1 MSTPVTVVRT
11 GLANLA
17 SIAAGLE
24 RCGAAVTVSAEPQTV
39 AAADRLVLPG
49 VGAFGAAMALIE
61 RTGLREVLRERLSD
75 DRPVLA
81 VCLGMQLL
89 GEGSEESPDI
99 AGLGVMGT
107 VARRFAGG
115 VRVPQL
121 GWNLVRVEG
130 SGLLE
135 EGWAYFANSYRW
147 TEPPP
152 GWRSATAEHGG
163 PFVAAVE
170 RGTQLACQFHPEL
183 SGRWGSR
190 LLERWLAC

>member
-1 MSTPVTVVRT
+1 MPVPVTVVRT

-17 SIAAGLE
+17 SITAGLE
-24 RCGAAVTVSAEPQTV
+24 RAGAEVTVTAVPQEVT
-39 AAADRLVLPG
+39 AADRLVLPG

-61 RTGLREVLRERLSD
+61 RSGLREALLARLRD

-89 GEGSEESPDI
+89 GQGSEESPDVD
-99 AGLGVMGT
+99 GLGV
-107 VARRFAGG
+107 VAAGARLFPEE

-121 GWNLVRVEG
+121 GWNLVRAEG

-147 TEPPP
+147 TDPPP
-152 GWRSATAEHGG
+152 GWRSATADHGG
-163 PFVAAVE
+163 PFVAGVE
-170 RGTQLACQFHPEL
+170 RGAMLACQFHPEL
-183 SGRWGSR
+183 SGRWGAR